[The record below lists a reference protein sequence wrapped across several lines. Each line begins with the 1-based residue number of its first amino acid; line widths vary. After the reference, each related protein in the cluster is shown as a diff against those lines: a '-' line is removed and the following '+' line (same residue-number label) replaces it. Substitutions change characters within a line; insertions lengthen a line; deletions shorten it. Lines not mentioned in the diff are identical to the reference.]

1 MNNDIDW
8 PRYAGQIRGVLLS
21 VPGMVL
27 SKEIKGVKK
36 EQKKIIS
43 EFLNVQINKE
53 VDRIRKENRLNE

>member
-1 MNNDIDW
+1 MSNNIYW
-8 PRYAGQIRGVLLS
+8 PRYAGLIRGFLLNI
-21 VPGMVL
+21 PEMVL

-43 EFLNVQINKE
+43 VFLNEQINKE